1 MKESKIIIEYYR
13 LLSLKTL
20 SDCDD
25 LADIF
30 LEYLWNIIN
39 IHGNVEVPT
48 YAHKDAYMINQM
60 MFTKLTH
67 LKVLLKGVGY
77 KGHDGTKL
85 NNVVDPTVVSTLV
98 RNVFETTAMFN
109 LIFRQTNSDEEMM
122 IIYNLWSI
130 AGLNYRQ
137 RFDSVITLE
146 ENKQK
151 SEAEK
156 KQIEAL
162 TNQILESKKYKELT
176 PKSQEKILT
185 RIESKDYRIVFKGN
199 KVKCYTSWQELCDV
213 MNLNKEIFDNI
224 YTYFSLYSHPSQVA
238 VFQFEDMFRKHDEA
252 FKSLTAFN
260 LKYCFTFLSIF
271 IADYVNLFPDTKDIF
286 EKLDLKKQV
295 AIDSLNILLRG
306 EEYSIN
312 DAKKILEKKY
322 GS

>member
-1 MKESKIIIEYYR
+1 MKENEILLEYYR
-13 LLSLKTL
+13 LLNLKTL
-20 SDCDD
+20 SDCND

-30 LEYLWNIIN
+30 LEHLWNIIN
-39 IHGNVEVPT
+39 IHGHVEVPT

-60 MFTKLTH
+60 MFTKLSH

-77 KGHDGTKL
+77 KGNDGINL

-137 RFDSVITLE
+137 RFDSSITLDE
-146 ENKQK
+146 SKQK
-151 SEAEK
+151 IDEEK
-156 KQIEAL
+156 KLIVSL
-162 TNQILESKKYKELT
+162 TNQILESNKYKGLI
-176 PKSQEKILT
+176 PKSQDKILS
-185 RIESKDYRIVFKGN
+185 RIEAKDYRIVFKGN
-199 KVKCYTSWQELCDV
+199 KVNCYTSWQDLCEV
-213 MNLNKEIFDNI
+213 MNLNKEIFENI

-271 IADYVNLFPDTKDIF
+271 IADYINLFPNAKDIF
-286 EKLDLKKQV
+286 EKLDIKKQV

-306 EEYSIN
+306 EEFAIN
-312 DAKKILEKKY
+312 DAKKILEEQIR
-322 GS
+322 